1 MDYTFQ
7 DGGEM
12 QPVSFLNELRKL
24 MGLTTTTTSPLST
37 SSFPVTSFQQISGSA
52 EVISKLVFNS
62 SSPVPSEAL
71 VLSAINILLESR
83 VSQLKETV
91 KLMNVSYEKISD
103 TSYAVFFTFTLNN
116 ISMPEDPE
124 LRNNTYQQVQDMINN
139 ALNTLLNDPSSVK
152 FEPNSSTFT
161 STSDQIHGNMD
172 YTFHDGDEIQPVS
185 FLNELRKLMGLTT
198 TTTSP
203 LSTSS
208 FPVTSF
214 QQISGSA
221 EVTSKLVFN
230 SSSPVPSEALVLSAI
245 NILLESRVS
254 QLKETVKLMNVSYEK
269 ISDTSYAVFFTFT
282 LSNISVPEEPELR
295 NNTYQQV
302 QDMINNALNTLLND
316 PSSVKFE
323 PNSSNFTST
332 SDQIDGNMDYTFQ
345 DGDEIQPV
353 SFLNELRKLMG
364 LTTTTTSPVPT
375 SSFPVTSF
383 QQISGSA
390 EVTSKLVFNS
400 SSPVPSEALVL
411 SAINILL
418 ESRVSQLKET
428 VKLMNVSYEKI
439 SDTSYA
445 VFFTF
450 TLSNISM
457 SEDPELR
464 NNTYQQVQDIINNAL
479 NTLLNDPSSVKF
491 EPSSSNFMSTSDQ
504 IDGNMDYTFQD
515 GDEIQPVSFLNE
527 LRKLMGLTTTSPL
540 PTSSFPVTS
549 FKQISGSAEVTSKL
563 VFNSSSPV
571 PSEAL
576 VLRAINILL
585 ESRVSQ
591 LKETVKLMNVSYEKI
606 SDASYAV
613 FFTFTL
619 SNISMPEE
627 PELRNNTYKQVQD
640 MINDALNTLLNDPS
654 SVKLDPSSSNF
665 TSTSDKIF
673 GNMDYTFQDGGE
685 MQPVSFLN
693 ELRKLMGL
701 TTTTTSP
708 LSTSSFPVTSFQQI
722 SGSAE
727 VTSKLVFN
735 SSSPVPSEALVL
747 SAINILLE
755 SRVSQLKET
764 VKLMNV
770 SYEKISDASYAV
782 FFTFTLSNI
791 SMPEDPE
798 LRNNTYK
805 QVQDMINDALNTLL
819 NDPSSVKLDPSSS
832 NFTSTSDQIH
842 GNMDYTFHDG
852 DEIQPVSFLNELRKL
867 MGLSTTT
874 ISPLPTSNFPVTSFQ
889 QISGSAD
896 VTSKLLFNSSSPVP
910 SEALV
915 LSAINILL
923 ESRVSQLKE
932 TVKLVNVS
940 YEKISDTSYAV
951 FFTFTLSNISMPEDP
966 ELRYTTYQQVQDMIN
981 DALNTLL
988 NDPNSVKLYP
998 SSSNY
1003 TSTSDQIH
1011 GNLEYTFQD
1020 GDEIQPV
1027 SFLNELR
1034 KLMGLTTTTSP
1045 LSTSSFPVTSFQQ
1058 ISGSAELTSKLVF
1071 NSSSPVP
1078 SEALVL
1084 SAINIL
1090 LESRVSQLKETVKLM
1105 NVSYEKISDTSYAV
1119 FFTFTLSNISMPEDP
1134 ELRNNS
1140 YKQVQDMINDA
1151 LNTLLNDPSSVKFD
1165 PNSSTFMST
1174 SDQIHG
1180 NMDYTFQD
1188 GDEIQPVSFLNELHK
1203 LMGLSTT
1210 TSPVPTISGSAEV
1223 TSKLVFNSSSP
1234 VPSEALVL
1242 SAINILLESRVSQLK
1257 ETVKLGNVSYEKI
1270 SDTSYAVF
1278 FTFTL
1283 SSISMPEDPELRN
1296 NTYKQVQDM
1305 INDALNTLLNDP
1317 NSVKFEPNSSNFIS
1331 TSDQIHGSMDYTFQ
1345 DGDDIQPVSFL
1356 NELHLQNSLTTP
1368 SASNSQTT
1376 TDAQIFG
1383 TTFINIRLVFETL
1396 GLMPSESRIMELVS
1410 ILNTNL
1416 TTKQDNRATQFG
1428 EPVSNVNVSYNRI
1441 SNNSYALNFGY
1452 VISNVLMSEKYE
1464 NRNST
1469 YKLIQNKINK
1479 LLNEILNNNTA
1490 KPFQFDEA
1498 IFSNN
1503 LTEIMAFVEYNLSQ
1517 KNDIQSPS
1525 TFLKAILIENGLPTI
1540 LGKAIIY
1547 IKLVFI
1553 TSGSIPSESDVLH
1566 VANNLLD
1573 TRLRTKRDLTVQKLS
1588 DPVSFVNVTY
1598 TKISDNSYSLNFGFE
1613 ISNVS
1618 MSEKLVLR
1626 DSTYTVIQDSINKLL
1641 NVILNDPNATP
1652 FVFKRANFTG
1662 NSSVIE
1668 ANVEYVFSDKDFKF
1682 PSPFLQ
1688 ALITVNIEASNS
1700 TTPTPFPSVVNTTGP
1715 NNSTSAAWVVAII
1728 VPCAIAI
1735 LLVPCWILLCCLLC
1749 GCCARIRRRWH
1760 RRRSYNVQYTTRHSL
1775 F

>member
-504 IDGNMDYTFQD
+504 VHGNMDYTFQDGDEIQPVSFLNELRKLMGLTTTTSPLSTSSFPVTSFQQISGSADVTSKLLFNSSSPVPSEALVLSAINILLESRVSQLKETVKLGNVIYEKISDTSYAVVFTFTLSNISMPEDPELKNNTYQQVQDMINNALNTLLNDPNSVKFEPNSSNFTSTSDQIDGNMDYTFQD

-708 LSTSSFPVTSFQQI
+708 LSTSS
-722 SGSAE
+722 
-727 VTSKLVFN
+727 
-735 SSSPVPSEALVL
+735 
-747 SAINILLE
+747 
-755 SRVSQLKET
+755 
-764 VKLMNV
+764 
-770 SYEKISDASYAV
+770 
-782 FFTFTLSNI
+782 
-791 SMPEDPE
+791 
-798 LRNNTYK
+798 
-805 QVQDMINDALNTLL
+805 
-819 NDPSSVKLDPSSS
+819 
-832 NFTSTSDQIH
+832 
-842 GNMDYTFHDG
+842 
-852 DEIQPVSFLNELRKL
+852 
-867 MGLSTTT
+867 
-874 ISPLPTSNFPVTSFQ
+874 FPVTSFQ

>member
-12 QPVSFLNELRKL
+12 
-24 MGLTTTTTSPLST
+24 
-37 SSFPVTSFQQISGSA
+37 
-52 EVISKLVFNS
+52 
-62 SSPVPSEAL
+62 
-71 VLSAINILLESR
+71 
-83 VSQLKETV
+83 
-91 KLMNVSYEKISD
+91 
-103 TSYAVFFTFTLNN
+103 
-116 ISMPEDPE
+116 
-124 LRNNTYQQVQDMINN
+124 
-139 ALNTLLNDPSSVK
+139 
-152 FEPNSSTFT
+152 
-161 STSDQIHGNMD
+161 
-172 YTFHDGDEIQPVS
+172 QPVS

-491 EPSSSNFMSTSDQ
+491 EPSSSNFMSTSDQVHGNMDYTFQDGDEIQPVSFLNELRKLMGLTTTTSPLSTSSFPVTSFQQISGSADVTSKLLFNSSSPVPSEALVLSAINILLESRVSQLKETVKLGNVIYEKISDTSYAVVFTFTLSNISMPEDPELKNNTYQQVQDMINNALNTLLNDPNSVKFEPNSSNFTSTSDQ

>member
-504 IDGNMDYTFQD
+504 VHGNMDYTFQDGDEIQPVSFLNELRKLMGLTTTTSPLSTSSFPVTSFQQISGSADVTSKLLFNSSSPVPSEALVLSAINILLESRVSQLKETVKLGNVIYEKISDTSYAVVFTFTLSNISMPEDPELKNNTYQQVQDMINNALNTLLNDPNSVKFEPNSSNFTSTSDQIDGNMDYTFQD

-549 FKQISGSAEVTSKL
+549 FK
-563 VFNSSSPV
+563 
-571 PSEAL
+571 
-576 VLRAINILL
+576 
-585 ESRVSQ
+585 
-591 LKETVKLMNVSYEKI
+591 
-606 SDASYAV
+606 
-613 FFTFTL
+613 
-619 SNISMPEE
+619 
-627 PELRNNTYKQVQD
+627 
-640 MINDALNTLLNDPS
+640 
-654 SVKLDPSSSNF
+654 
-665 TSTSDKIF
+665 
-673 GNMDYTFQDGGE
+673 
-685 MQPVSFLN
+685 
-693 ELRKLMGL
+693 
-701 TTTTTSP
+701 
-708 LSTSSFPVTSFQQI
+708 QI